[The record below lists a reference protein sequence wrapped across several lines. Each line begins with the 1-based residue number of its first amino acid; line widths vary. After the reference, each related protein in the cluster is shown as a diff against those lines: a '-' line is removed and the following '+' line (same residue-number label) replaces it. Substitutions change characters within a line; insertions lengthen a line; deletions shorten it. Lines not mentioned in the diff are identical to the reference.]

1 MEKPTTTSIPPGAWQ
16 PAFTLVQRGIKRPL
30 ARFMRIEAASGVVL
44 LLASVVALVW
54 ANSSFAD
61 VYEGLLHFQLGV
73 NAGDLKFER
82 SVHFWINDGL
92 MTIFFFVAGL
102 EIRREIHEGEL
113 SEWRRA
119 SLPLAA
125 ALGGMLV
132 PAAIFAAFNAT
143 RAAHAGWGIP
153 MATDI
158 AFAIGVL
165 ALLGKRVPPA
175 LRVLLLA
182 LAVIDDIGGILVI
195 AFFYSSDFSALGLA
209 VAALGIFVIWLLQKL
224 GERSPVTYIL
234 PALVVWG
241 GMYSSGIHP
250 TIAGVVV
257 GLMTPATP
265 SEGESSSPLEFLLH
279 ALHRQVAFG
288 IMPLFA
294 LANAGV
300 ALGGANFEG
309 DHLYAAL
316 GVGLGLVV
324 GKPVGIV
331 AATWIAVKLGASTL
345 PRGVHW
351 LGILVVGLVAGIGF
365 TVALFIGELA
375 FVGSDYLGVVKLS
388 ILVASVLS
396 GVVGLAVGRVLLSEP
411 APEDGVAATVDEA
424 ERSTD
429 A

>member
-1 MEKPTTTSIPPGAWQ
+1 MDKPKTTSIPPGAWQ
-16 PAFTLVQRGIKRPL
+16 PAFTLVQKGIKQPL
-30 ARFMRIEAASGVVL
+30 ARFMQIEAASGVVL
-44 LLASVVALVW
+44 LLAAVVALVW
-54 ANSSFAD
+54 ANSPFAD
-61 VYEGLLHFQLGV
+61 VYEGLLHFPLGV
-73 NAGDLKFER
+73 HAGHLEFER
-82 SVHFWINDGL
+82 PVHFWINDGL

-113 SEWRRA
+113 SEWKRA

-125 ALGGMLV
+125 ALGGMVV

-195 AFFYSSDFSALGLA
+195 AFFYSSDFSAAGLGI
-209 VAALGIFVIWLLQKL
+209 AALGIFVIWLLQKF
-224 GERSPVTYIL
+224 GERSPVTYVL

-241 GMYSSGIHP
+241 GMYASGIHP
-250 TIAGVVV
+250 TIAGVIV

-265 SEGESSSPLEFLLH
+265 AEGEASSPLEFLLH

-300 ALGGANFEG
+300 GLGGATFEG
-309 DHLYAAL
+309 DHLFAAL
-316 GVGLGLVV
+316 GVGLGLVI

-331 AATWIAVKLGASTL
+331 LATWVAVKLGLSRL

-351 LGILVVGLVAGIGF
+351 RGVSVVGMVAGIGF

-375 FVGSDYLGVVKLS
+375 FVGSDYLGVVKLA
-388 ILVASVLS
+388 ILVASVVS
-396 GVVGLAVGRVLLSEP
+396 GVVGLVFGRALLTEA
-411 APEDGVAATVDEA
+411 APEDGMAETVDEA

-429 A
+429 S